1 MKRSQINAAIQRAER
16 LFARHGFQLPPWGS
30 WSPGQWREV
39 SPEEAR
45 EIVECGLGWDVTD
58 FGKGTFQS
66 TGLLLFT
73 LRNGCSAAGQYT
85 YAEKIM
91 MVGEGQL
98 TPLHFHWQKTEDIIV
113 RGGGKLVVELFQSD
127 AEEEPTN
134 GSVTVHT
141 DGFLRTV
148 EGGESIV
155 LAPGE
160 SITLTPKIYHR
171 FYGLSGTGDV
181 MVGEVSAVNDD
192 DTDNR
197 FAEPLGRF
205 PEIDEDE
212 EPHRLLVKDY
222 QAIWGDVR

>member
-1 MKRSQINAAIQRAER
+1 MKRSRINAAIRRAEK
-16 LFARHGFQLPPWGS
+16 LFARHDFRLPPWGA
-30 WSPGQWREV
+30 WSPEQWRAG
-39 SPEEAR
+39 SPEDVR

-58 FGKGTFQS
+58 FGKGAFES

-73 LRNGCSAAGQYT
+73 LRNGCSAAAQHT

-98 TPLHFHWQKTEDIIV
+98 TPLHFHWNKTEDIIV
-113 RGGGKLVVELFQSD
+113 RGGGKLVVELFESD
-127 AEEEPTN
+127 ADEAPTD
-134 GSVTVHT
+134 GSVTAHT
-141 DGFLRTV
+141 DGIRRTV
-148 EGGESIV
+148 RGGESIM

-171 FYGLSGTGDV
+171 FYGSPGTGDV

-192 DTDNR
+192 DKDNR

-205 PEIDEDE
+205 PEIEEDE
-212 EPHRLLVKDY
+212 EPYRLLVKDY
-222 QAIWGDVR
+222 RAIWDEAR